1 MYESIFFSFLCLAV
15 ETLLHFVNNQS
26 CFFLYAKKNNMKK
39 IPLFVSQSQ
48 HWSSVWNKTCRPHTR
63 EICQPVEIDEKKDFL
78 GGFVVLSSFCDFVEI
93 ANNFFL

>member
-1 MYESIFFSFLCLAV
+1 MLLCFTAAQANESEKIL
-15 ETLLHFVNNQS
+15 N
-26 CFFLYAKKNNMKK
+26 

-48 HWSSVWNKTCRPHTR
+48 HWSSVCNKTCRPHTR

-78 GGFVVLSSFCDFVEI
+78 GSFVVLSSFCDFVEI